1 MKVLM
6 VNKFLYPR
14 GGAETYFLKIGDLL
28 EKWGHQVE
36 YFGMADERNIV
47 GNSLNLSVRNKDFH
61 NAGLEKYLYP
71 FQIIYS
77 LEAKCKIRRVIREFK
92 PDIIHLNNINFQ
104 LTPSIIDAA
113 AAEKV
118 PMVQTVH
125 DLQMLCPNHLMLD
138 VNKMKPCELC
148 MHGTM
153 WNCVKGNCIHGS
165 KLKSIIGS
173 IEGILYRYIKTYD
186 KVTTYICPSEFIE
199 KKLLNRTRYKGKTQM
214 LRNFLGEIPKDS
226 AQEKKNYVLFFGRL
240 SQEKGID
247 EFVKACAMLPEIP
260 FVIAGSG
267 PLEEKCK
274 NSGLKNVQYVGFQ
287 TGDALKK
294 LVQEALFSVH
304 FSIWYENA
312 PLAILESQA
321 LGTPVLCNRIGGIPE
336 LVDENETGILNDIFT
351 AESYAEQIR
360 KLYNDREKLKQF
372 AANCLNKKNTMMTL
386 EAYTERL
393 LKIYNDV
400 IERRG

>member
-1 MKVLM
+1 MKILM

-14 GGAETYFLKIGDLL
+14 GGAETYFLKIGELL

-36 YFGMADERNIV
+36 YFGMEDEKNTV
-47 GNSLNLSVRNKDFH
+47 GNALNLSVKNKDFH
-61 NAGLEKYLYP
+61 NAGPEKYLYP
-71 FQIIYS
+71 LQIIYS
-77 LEAKCKIRRVIREFK
+77 LEAKRKIQKVIRHFK

-113 AAEKV
+113 ASEKIPV
-118 PMVQTVH
+118 VQTVH

-148 MHGTM
+148 MNGSM

-165 KLKSIIGS
+165 RLKSLIGS
-173 IEGILYRYIKTYD
+173 IEGILYRYTKTYD
-186 KVTTYICPSEFIE
+186 KVDTYICPSEFIE
-199 KKLLNRTRYKGKTQM
+199 KKLLNRTRYKGKTKM
-214 LRNFLGEIPKDS
+214 LRNFLGEVPKD
-226 AQEKKNYVLFFGRL
+226 AAAEKKDYVLFFGRL
-240 SQEKGID
+240 SEEKGIVD
-247 EFVKACAMLPEIP
+247 FMKACAMLPEIP
-260 FVIAGSG
+260 FIIAGSG
-267 PLEEKCK
+267 PLEELCK

-287 TGDALKK
+287 TGDKLKK

-336 LVDENETGILNDIFT
+336 LVDENKTGILNDVFT
-351 AESYAEQIR
+351 AEAYAEKIKQF
-360 KLYNDREKLKQF
+360 YSEREKLKEF
-372 AANCLNKKNTMMTL
+372 AANCLEKKNTMMTL
-386 EAYTERL
+386 DVYTERL
-393 LKIYNDV
+393 LKIYKDA
-400 IERRG
+400 IER